1 MNKIWD
7 GNLLRKSEM
16 EIYEYDLGWKFMNKI
31 WDGNVWIKSEMEIY
45 EWVLR
50 WIECDLKIEILN
62 KNKWARRS

>member
-1 MNKIWD
+1 
-7 GNLLRKSEM
+7 M

-62 KNKWARRS
+62 ENKWARRS